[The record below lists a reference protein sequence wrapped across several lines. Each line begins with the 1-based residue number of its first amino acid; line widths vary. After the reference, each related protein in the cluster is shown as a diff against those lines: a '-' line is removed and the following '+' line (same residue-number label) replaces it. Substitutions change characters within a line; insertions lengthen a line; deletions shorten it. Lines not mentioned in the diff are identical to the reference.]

1 MKYLIYRG
9 INVFKTQSMNSNPL
23 MKLLKTCFW
32 LGIISIIS
40 QFLIFIGLV
49 FDLIEIQ
56 QAMEHPINKIIS
68 GVMTFSLLI
77 IFVYSLVFFY
87 KYDKYSKSGIFFLFF
102 HILYGMI
109 YFYKVIWKRKR
120 ELVNSFESEPVL
132 GNRIH
137 IIEEPYGN

>member
-1 MKYLIYRG
+1 MPSKYL
-9 INVFKTQSMNSNPL
+9 
-23 MKLLKTCFW
+23 MKFLKLCFW
-32 LGIISIIS
+32 LSIFSIIS

-49 FDLIEIQ
+49 FEFYEIEQ
-56 QAMEHPINKIIS
+56 VMVHPINKIIS
-68 GVMTFSLLI
+68 GIMTFSLLI
-77 IFVYSLVFFY
+77 IFIYSLVFFY
-87 KYDKYSKSGIFFLFF
+87 KYDKYSKSGIFFFFF

-137 IIEEPYGN
+137 IIEEPYDN

>member
-1 MKYLIYRG
+1 M
-9 INVFKTQSMNSNPL
+9 TSTTL
-23 MKLLKTCFW
+23 MKFLKTCFW
-32 LGIISIIS
+32 LSIISIIL
-40 QFLIFIGLV
+40 QFLLFIGLV
-49 FDLIEIQ
+49 LELYEIQ
-56 QAMEHPINKIIS
+56 QVMEHPFNKIIS
-68 GVMTFSLLI
+68 GIMTLSLLI

-87 KYDKYSKSGIFFLFF
+87 KYDKYSKSGMFFFFF

-137 IIEEPYGN
+137 IIEEPYDN